1 MYSIANLSVKQLN
14 KNYSLNFT
22 IENVLIS
29 KIL

>member
-1 MYSIANLSVKQLN
+1 MYGIANLSVKQLN

>member
-1 MYSIANLSVKQLN
+1 MYSIANLNVKQLN